1 MNSGAR
7 CFPVSWGLAGT
18 RRGPKARG
26 CWGPAAL
33 GCEGEGQCAVSGF
46 AGALG
51 CSTFPWVS
59 WGLGGLLG
67 KTSREGPPTQGDP
80 LPDRGDPM
88 KLCSACSSVQWDV
101 FTKVHSGPHG
111 GSQSKQKVSFISCLL
126 TPRSKNTRPVS
137 ASLPLSPCS
146 SAPPMPCQLYILERD
161 HSGWLRTSG
170 GSSSFTVHP

>member
-1 MNSGAR
+1 MC
-7 CFPVSWGLAGT
+7 CFWI
-18 RRGPKARG
+18 
-26 CWGPAAL
+26 CWGTWMQHLPM
-33 GCEGEGQCAVSGF
+33 GQ
-46 AGALG
+46 L
-51 CSTFPWVS
+51 
-59 WGLGGLLG
+59 GLGRLAWQDLQGR
-67 KTSREGPPTQGDP
+67 TPTQGDP